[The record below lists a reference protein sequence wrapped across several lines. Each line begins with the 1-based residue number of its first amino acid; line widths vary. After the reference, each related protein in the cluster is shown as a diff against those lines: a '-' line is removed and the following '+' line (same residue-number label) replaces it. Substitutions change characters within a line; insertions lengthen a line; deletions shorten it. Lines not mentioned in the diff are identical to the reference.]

1 MERIESFEEESFIN
15 KKEHETR
22 YALAKKLSRGIVL
35 DIACGIGY
43 GSKILLEN
51 NEISRYCGV
60 DISSQAIQKAN
71 SLYSNNKASFSIGSI
86 KEIQFESNS
95 FDTVI
100 SFETLEHINIP
111 DHGVKE
117 ISRVLK
123 NDGVFIGSVP
133 TQEFDKL
140 VEKIYGE
147 NKYHISRFDLQTLH
161 NLMNKYFKYVRIF
174 TYSIDMTIGIKEIYP
189 SNNNL
194 KISLDKDYDTRQ
206 SLYGSYFFICT
217 NQRDV
222 EIESVH
228 LTIVQSYFDLV
239 QPYQSQYTQYAKLKE
254 LYNQKEIFYN
264 ELEQKYQKLYEDYLT
279 INNLYIQNQKVT
291 N

>member
-1 MERIESFEEESFIN
+1 M
-15 KKEHETR
+15 
-22 YALAKKLSRGIVL
+22 AKRLSRGVVL
-35 DIACGIGY
+35 NIACGIGY

-51 NEISRYCGV
+51 NEIIRYCGV
-60 DISSQAIQKAN
+60 DVSSQAIQKAN
-71 SLYSNNKASFSIGSI
+71 SLYSDNKASFSIGSI

-100 SFETLEHINIP
+100 SFETLEHIDIP
-111 DHGVKE
+111 EHGVEE

-133 TQEFDKL
+133 TKEFDEL

-161 NLMNKYFKYVRIF
+161 DLMNKYFKHVRIF
-174 TYSIDMTIGIKEIYP
+174 TYSIDMTMGIKEIHP
-189 SNNNL
+189 SNDNL
-194 KISLDKDYDTRQ
+194 KIALDKDYNTSQ

-217 NQRDV
+217 NQREV

-239 QPYQSQYTQYAKLKE
+239 QRYQSQYTEYAKLKK

-264 ELEQKYQKLYEDYLT
+264 ELEQNYQKLYEDYLR
-279 INNLYIQNQKVT
+279 INDLYIQSKKASN
-291 N
+291 